1 MKTNQKKSFSHKEA
15 YTEPNANLKIKT
27 KYNLFNYNTHNK
39 SPINFLPR
47 DTSSSHNKS
56 QFRKLNSYY
65 NNSRNNF
72 MRKNNSF
79 SFKTNQQFLWKKR
92 SQSRINSSLN
102 FFDNSI
108 ITNENKSIYDASFLN
123 ITKPILNES
132 KITDNKNQN
141 LPHNFK
147 INKLLDNR
155 NNNSNKLKTKFEKLI
170 DLALKNENKDCK
182 IKNNIKT
189 KKLTNIEMTIERIRN
204 KNRTE
209 IFKKKIEINIPN
221 RRVINNNIESI
232 KKNLSQKLF
241 DKLNK
246 SQNYSSNNFNDTI
259 CFGNKRNK
267 SFKNSFMHLN
277 EDLNYKRARLNNSN
291 CYNRILNTQNIYRPN
306 NKIDYYKKMVE
317 NKSVEKNDES
327 FINIYTNNSNNNII
341 NNKNYP
347 DIKYKLKNLTSDLKF
362 FESKHKIYIK

>member
-1 MKTNQKKSFSHKEA
+1 MKTNQKKTFSYKETD
-15 YTEPNANLKIKT
+15 TEPNANLKMKT
-27 KYNLFNYNTHNK
+27 KYNLFTYNTHKK
-39 SPINFLPR
+39 SPINFLSNN
-47 DTSSSHNKS
+47 TISSINKS
-56 QFRKLNSYY
+56 HFTKLNSCY
-65 NNSRNNF
+65 NNSRNNY
-72 MRKNNSF
+72 MKKNNSF
-79 SFKTNQQFLWKKR
+79 SFITNPKLLWKKR
-92 SQSRINSSLN
+92 SQSRINNSIN
-102 FFDNSI
+102 FFDNSN
-108 ITNENKSIYDASFLN
+108 ITNENKSIYDGSFLN

-132 KITDNKNQN
+132 KMNDNKNQN

-147 INKLLDNR
+147 INKLLDNK

-170 DLALKNENKDCK
+170 DLALKTENKDSK

-189 KKLTNIEMTIERIRN
+189 KKLSNIEMTIERIRN

-221 RRVINNNIESI
+221 RRVITNNIESI

-246 SQNYSSNNFNDTI
+246 SQIYSSNDFNDPI

-277 EDLNYKRARLNNSN
+277 EDFNYKRTRLNNTN

-317 NKSVEKNDES
+317 NKSIDKNDES
-327 FINIYTNNSNNNII
+327 FINLYTNISNNSII
-341 NNKNYP
+341 NNKNFP

>member
-1 MKTNQKKSFSHKEA
+1 MKTNQKKSYSYKEA
-15 YTEPNANLKIKT
+15 FAEPNANLKIKT
-27 KYNLFNYNTHNK
+27 KYNLFTYKSHSK
-39 SPINFLPR
+39 SPINFLSN
-47 DTSSSHNKS
+47 DTNSRINKS
-56 QFRKLNSYY
+56 QFKKLNSYY

-79 SFKTNQQFLWKKR
+79 SFKTNPQFLWKKR
-92 SQSRINSSLN
+92 SQSRINNSLN
-102 FFDNSI
+102 FFDTSN
-108 ITNENKSIYDASFLN
+108 ITSENKNIYDSSFLN

-132 KITDNKNQN
+132 KLNDNKNQN
-141 LPHNFK
+141 LPQNFK

-170 DLALKNENKDCK
+170 DLALKTENKDGK

-189 KKLTNIEMTIERIRN
+189 KKLSNIEMTIERIRN

-209 IFKKKIEINIPN
+209 IFQKKIEINIPN
-221 RRVINNNIESI
+221 RRIITNNIESI

-241 DKLNK
+241 EKLNK
-246 SQNYSSNNFNDTI
+246 SQIYSSTNLNDTI
-259 CFGNKRNK
+259 SFGNKRNK

-277 EDLNYKRARLNNSN
+277 EDFNYKRARLNNGN

-317 NKSVEKNDES
+317 NKRVDKNDEN
-327 FINIYTNNSNNNII
+327 FINLYTNISNNNFI